1 MSARTRIGI
10 LVVAY
15 HAERTLAQVLDRIP
29 EAIARKVEAVIVLDD
44 ASADGTYEVGIDYHR
59 PALDGKLIVRKNP
72 VNLMYGGNQKL
83 GYGIAIEMGLE
94 IVVLLHGD
102 GQYAPEVMQD
112 LLGPL
117 ERDEADLVMGSR
129 MLIRGGALRGHMP
142 LYKFVGNRILTTYEN
157 LLAGTRFS
165 EWHSGYRA
173 YATDALRAI
182 DLDALTWSWH
192 FDTQVI
198 LALLDAGKRIV
209 EVPIPTYYGDEISYV
224 SGIPY
229 AWECVKATTR
239 HRWRRLRAG
248 RARSR

>member
-1 MSARTRIGI
+1 M
-10 LVVAY
+10 
-15 HAERTLAQVLDRIP
+15 
-29 EAIARKVEAVIVLDD
+29 
-44 ASADGTYEVGIDYHR
+44 
-59 PALDGKLIVRKNP
+59 
-72 VNLMYGGNQKL
+72 
-83 GYGIAIEMGLE
+83 LE
-94 IVVLLHGD
+94 
-102 GQYAPEVMQD
+102 YAPEVMQD

-182 DLDALTWSWH
+182 DIDALTWSWH

-209 EVPIPTYYGDEISYV
+209 EVPIAFTDRVRGASKMSLAVMTEEMALV
-224 SGIPY
+224 SLWGLRDR
-229 AWECVKATTR
+229 VR
-239 HRWRRLRAG
+239 GHR
-248 RARSR
+248 